1 MTCDI
6 RINIFSLA
14 LGLFSILVLSLLLL
28 FDDHQTI
35 IPITAQPSA
44 ENTDKKEDN
53 KDGGGITTIK
63 TKINLNNIDIK
74 NHDQLKLVGYLN
86 GEGQTTYIDLKESKN
101 KINLKDNSLTVNLK
115 FNKSNDISQ
124 VMFDDEYYVCGYVID
139 TDKLTA
145 TANTK
150 SNLTLYDCDEGNIG
164 LTTTDKDSVKLF
176 YTLKKF
182 SESNLLY
189 KTKSSQSSSTKEDPK
204 EVKLIIDVP
213 IHDNKKINDM
223 YVVAMIK
230 GEYQIKKIDAQNEI
244 EKGDKKS
251 NNERLSIPFTFNRN
265 TEVGLIERGDMFFG
279 CVTSDEFPDQNSDCE
294 KRIITDLSKQGQLCA
309 RKDST
314 CKLYKMMNKIIFFDL

>member
-1 MTCDI
+1 MTFKI
-6 RINIFSLA
+6 RINTFSLA
-14 LGLFSILVLSLLLL
+14 LGSFSILVLSLLLLL

-44 ENTDKKEDN
+44 ENTNKKEDK
-53 KDGGGITTIK
+53 KDSSGGLTTIK

-74 NHDQLKLVGYLN
+74 NHDELKLVSYLN
-86 GEGQTTYIDLKESKN
+86 GEGKITYIDLKESKN

-124 VMFDDEYYVCGYVID
+124 VMFDDEYYVCGYIID
-139 TDKLTA
+139 DKIN

-150 SNLTLYDCDEGNIG
+150 SNLTLYDCDEGNIS
-164 LTTTDKDSVKLF
+164 LTSTDKDTVKLF

-182 SESNLLY
+182 SESNALY
-189 KTKSSQSSSTKEDPK
+189 NTNNPSTTKDTPK
-204 EVKLIIDVP
+204 EVKLRIDVP

-230 GEYQIKKIDAQNEI
+230 GEYQIKKIDAQQEI

-251 NNERLSIPFTFNRN
+251 TSESLSIPFTFDRN
-265 TEVGLIERGDMFFG
+265 TEVGLIEPGDMFFG

-294 KRIITDLSKQGQLCA
+294 KRIITDLSKPGQVCA
-309 RKDST
+309 RKDSA
-314 CKLYKMMNKIIFFDL
+314 C

>member
-1 MTCDI
+1 MSVNNLVRDMTFEI
-6 RINIFSLA
+6 RINTFRLA

-28 FDDHQTI
+28 LDDHQTI
-35 IPITAQPSA
+35 PIIAQSSD
-44 ENTDKKEDN
+44 ENTDKKEDKN
-53 KDGGGITTIK
+53 YGGGITTIK
-63 TKINLNNIDIK
+63 TKINLNSIDIK
-74 NHDQLKLVGYLN
+74 NHDQLKLVSYLN
-86 GEGQTTYIDLKESKN
+86 GEGKTTYIDLKESKN
-101 KINLKDNSLTVNLK
+101 KTNLKDNSLTVNLK

-139 TDKLTA
+139 NDKLTA

-189 KTKSSQSSSTKEDPK
+189 KTKSSQSSSTKASAN

-244 EKGDKKS
+244 EKAGTKS
-251 NNERLSIPFTFNRN
+251 SGERLSIPFTFDRN
-265 TEVGLIERGDMFFG
+265 TEVGAIEPGDMFFG
-279 CVTSDEFPDQNSDCE
+279 CVTSDEFPGKNSDCE
-294 KRIITDLSKQGQLCA
+294 KRVITDLSKTSQVCA
-309 RKDST
+309 RIDSS
-314 CKLYKMMNKIIFFDL
+314 CK

>member
-63 TKINLNNIDIK
+63 TKINLNDIDIK
-74 NHDQLKLVGYLN
+74 NHDQLKLVSYLN
-86 GEGQTTYIDLKESKN
+86 GEGKTTYIDLKESKN
-101 KINLKDNSLTVNLK
+101 KTNLKDNSLTVNLK

-124 VMFDDEYYVCGYVID
+124 VMFDDEYYVCGYVIP
-139 TDKLTA
+139 DKLTA
-145 TANTK
+145 TAITK

-164 LTTTDKDSVKLF
+164 LTNTDKDSVKLF

-182 SESNLLY
+182 SESNILY
-189 KTKSSQSSSTKEDPK
+189 KTNSQSSTKEDPK

-251 NNERLSIPFTFNRN
+251 SGERLSIPFTFDRK
-265 TEVGLIERGDMFFG
+265 TELGPIEQGDMFFG
-279 CVTSDEFPDQNSDCE
+279 CLP
-294 KRIITDLSKQGQLCA
+294 L
-309 RKDST
+309 
-314 CKLYKMMNKIIFFDL
+314 